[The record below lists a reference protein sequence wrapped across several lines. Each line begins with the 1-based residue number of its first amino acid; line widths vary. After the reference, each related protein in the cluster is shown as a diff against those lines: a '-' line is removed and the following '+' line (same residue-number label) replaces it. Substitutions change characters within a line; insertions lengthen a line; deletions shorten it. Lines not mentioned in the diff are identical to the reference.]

1 MSLRTSHRGWTWR
14 GVAIRSVAA
23 LAGVAV
29 FILAVATPSEGLVG
43 LLLRGCVVMVGT
55 GLVSA
60 SLEL

>member
-1 MSLRTSHRGWTWR
+1 
-14 GVAIRSVAA
+14 VAA

-43 LLLRGCVVMVGT
+43 FLLRGCVVMVGT

-60 SLEL
+60 SLELWHRRRARSASGCHL